1 MNFSL
6 KPDSK
11 GIYGNTPYQYLLD
24 HKLGIARQLIISGKY
39 QVNEVA
45 FKIGY
50 NNISH
55 FIEAFKKIRCN
66 PKENDGLKQS

>member
-1 MNFSL
+1 MNFNL
-6 KPDSK
+6 KPFK
-11 GIYGNTPYQYLLD
+11 EIYGNTPYQYLLD
-24 HKLGIARQLIISGKY
+24 HKLEIASQIIISGKY

-55 FIEAFKKIRCN
+55 FIEAFKKKYGVT
-66 PKENDGLKQS
+66 PKKMMD